1 MRKSGK
7 MRWHLTLTAAVAVL
21 TAMPLAERAQ
31 TPNGNGPAWR
41 VPRTVDGRPDLQG
54 DWNHATLTPL
64 QRPERFGGR
73 AWMTPDEAHAFE
85 RELLDQ
91 VEAQS
96 ARVPTSINE
105 FWFERGTLA
114 IIDGRHPTSLIVH
127 PPDGQIPALTPAAKA
142 RLSAR
147 PAASARL
154 LTSHL
159 DFSVSE
165 RCLRS
170 GSGPPYLAG
179 APDANLLR
187 IVQSR
192 DHVAFV
198 QEKFHEARIV
208 ALADRPHVSGQIRS
222 WIGDSRGQW
231 EGDTLVIDT
240 TNFTPKLEWAN
251 RFDGNLHLIERFTRV
266 AADTLLY
273 EFTIDDPTYF
283 TEPWTVRLPMIRTGE
298 ALHEFAC
305 HEGNYSLPNMLR
317 GARAQD
323 PPMRPQ

>member
-1 MRKSGK
+1 MRTSRA
-7 MRWHLTLTAAVAVL
+7 MRWHVGLMAGVALL
-21 TAMPLAERAQ
+21 TAMPPAKGAQ
-31 TPNGNGPAWR
+31 TPNGDRSTWR
-41 VPRTVDGRPDLQG
+41 VPRTLDGHPDLQG

-64 QRPERFGGR
+64 QRPERFAGR
-73 AWMTPDEAHAFE
+73 AWMTPDEARAFE
-85 RELLDQ
+85 RELLNQ
-91 VEAQS
+91 AEAQS

-105 FWFERGTLA
+105 FWFERGRLA
-114 IIDGRHPTSLIVH
+114 TIDGRYPTSLIVD

-142 RLSAR
+142 RRSAR
-147 PAASARL
+147 SAEAARS

-192 DHVAFV
+192 DHVAIV
-198 QEKFHEARIV
+198 QEKFHDARIV
-208 ALADRPHVSGQIRS
+208 ALADRPHVSRQIRS
-222 WIGDSRGQW
+222 WVGDSRGHW

-240 TNFTPKLEWAN
+240 TNFTSKLEWAN
-251 RFDGNLHLIERFTRV
+251 RFDANLHLIERFTRV
-266 AADTLLY
+266 ATDRLLY
-273 EFTIDDPTYF
+273 EFTVDDPTYF
-283 TEPWTVRLPMIRTGE
+283 TVPWTVRLPMIRTGE
-298 ALHEFAC
+298 TLHEFAC

-323 PPMRPQ
+323 